1 MLPASCSAS
10 ALENWLLPSQPEEVL
25 RTASRATL
33 NSRAGRRAARPRSA
47 DIRPQ
52 TRAKG
57 SMQRPS
63 QLGHGGPPNGSST
76 TATAVASTYLSGAL
90 QQQQRR
96 PKPAG
101 ASHHHHGSGPVG
113 LPASHV
119 DLCRA
124 ALKRSQSG
132 MLLPG
137 RPAESAEPA
146 AAAGSGRGASAA
158 AGAARQDGAVVGH
171 GGAGGGGG
179 MMCTAGGGVVLPRK
193 LRASASHSS
202 ASMRVLS
209 PYTQQA
215 QAVLSAHLGTHG
227 APARRGGG
235 GGAGGGEKNSPK
247 SAEMLSIEAHLSES
261 LGALQTD
268 RANSG
273 GHSMAFTKR
282 RLQARRHSLSRLSHI
297 AHPDHSDLASD

>member
-1 MLPASCSAS
+1 MGSAGSTASSESGGGRTGFTSIARRLMTMSAALAAPVRHDMRRIVIVAIGRAARRADSARGLGARALNGSSRSLRSSRSRATAATPASMMRGFAQLEPLGDLSGSSRSKLRNLKTCGRWLRSGETRRRFERALLNLASAMLPASCSAS

-119 DLCRA
+119 DL
-124 ALKRSQSG
+124 
-132 MLLPG
+132 
-137 RPAESAEPA
+137 
-146 AAAGSGRGASAA
+146 
-158 AGAARQDGAVVGH
+158 GH
-171 GGAGGGGG
+171 
-179 MMCTAGGGVVLPRK
+179 
-193 LRASASHSS
+193 
-202 ASMRVLS
+202 
-209 PYTQQA
+209 
-215 QAVLSAHLGTHG
+215 
-227 APARRGGG
+227 
-235 GGAGGGEKNSPK
+235 
-247 SAEMLSIEAHLSES
+247 
-261 LGALQTD
+261 
-268 RANSG
+268 
-273 GHSMAFTKR
+273 
-282 RLQARRHSLSRLSHI
+282 
-297 AHPDHSDLASD
+297 